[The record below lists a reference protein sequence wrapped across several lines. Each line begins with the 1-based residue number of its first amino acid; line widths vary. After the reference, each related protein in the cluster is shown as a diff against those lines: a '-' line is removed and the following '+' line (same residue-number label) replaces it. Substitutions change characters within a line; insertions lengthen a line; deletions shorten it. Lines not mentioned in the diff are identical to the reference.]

1 MLRIYP
7 PMPGTWVRTLIW
19 EDFTC
24 CEATKPRTAATEPV
38 LQSPGAATAEPR
50 CPEPVL
56 DNKRSHCNEHPTHCN
71 ERVGPLPQLE
81 KAYMQQ

>member
-24 CEATKPRTAATEPV
+24 CEAAESMPRAT
-38 LQSPGAATAEPR
+38 TT
-50 CPEPVL
+50 EPVL
-56 DNKRSHCNEHPTHCN
+56 DNKRSHCNEQPTHCN
-71 ERVGPLPQLE
+71 ETVGPTAATRESLHAAV
-81 KAYMQQ
+81 KT